1 MNHENDRSEG
11 GARLLIS
18 VKCLPSVVSLRGSTD
33 PDSFEAEQSWLLIF
47 PDWVVYS
54 PDMIYNSLVLQ
65 PTHLR
70 DSAILCEP
78 RPPSGSRRRNLQR
91 LLI

>member
-33 PDSFEAEQSWLLIF
+33 PDAFEAEQSWLLIC
-47 PDWVVYS
+47 PDWAVYS

-65 PTHLR
+65 PPTSEIQLF
-70 DSAILCEP
+70 SV
-78 RPPSGSRRRNLQR
+78 NLSLPQVADDV
-91 LLI
+91 IYSDY